1 MRNAVVVAPRTRL
14 DGPRSRLV
22 ALPGP
27 FHAHSRPIPDVFS
40 SLLIRRRAFDGVVGV
55 MTLPDVSS
63 MLVLSRRV
71 NPVHFVN

>member
-1 MRNAVVVAPRTRL
+1 MGTPVVVDPRTRL

-27 FHAHSRPIPDVFS
+27 FHAHSRPIPDVVS
-40 SLLIRRRAFDGVVGV
+40 SLLIRRRACDGVVGV

-63 MLVLSRRV
+63 MLVLSRPG